1 MARAEVLKA
10 QLYEKTYES
19 ILKMME
25 TAVSNGEHKAAVSYK
40 FFHEDNGLLKYVIDK
55 AVEDGFILRL
65 YEDRMEVHLS

>member
-10 QLYEKTYES
+10 QLYEKTYEN

-25 TAVSNGEHKAAVSYK
+25 TAVSRGEHKTTISYK
-40 FFHEDNGLLKYVIDK
+40 FFHEDNELLKYVIDK
-55 AVEDGFILRL
+55 AVKDGFVLRL